1 MIISPHPKPMAV
13 RVGIALFSVAV
24 ALLAWVQATLR
35 VDYEREQAIS
45 TAISVTP
52 IWRLHST
59 ITPC

>member
-1 MIISPHPKPMAV
+1 MIISPRPRPMAV

-45 TAISVTP
+45 TGVPSF
-52 IWRLHST
+52 SSM
-59 ITPC
+59 